1 MHCYV
6 KKRRSRCMYI
16 QEWDK
21 YQGLIEDKLHYSNIL
36 RIMRLSCQEK
46 PHLIISY
53 KSGLFHSQ
61 APLPTNSKGLI
72 LKPYCNFIA
81 TLKQLYYNFITLQ
94 QLYDD
99 YIKILPRILWEPS
112 SLWLHDTL
120 PGFSKMTRW
129 SRGIDTFMGH
139 SIFNCERSSST
150 IYQINLSV
158 CVCHFWNSSFKCS
171 PANQS
176 TVWD

>member
-1 MHCYV
+1 
-6 KKRRSRCMYI
+6 MYI

-46 PHLIISY
+46 PHLIISN

-61 APLPTNSKGLI
+61 APLPTNSKRLI

-99 YIKILPRILWEPS
+99 ISRFYHPSYGSLQACDCMIPSQVSVRWPGGLGELTLLWGILFLTAKEAVQQ
-112 SLWLHDTL
+112 
-120 PGFSKMTRW
+120 
-129 SRGIDTFMGH
+129 
-139 SIFNCERSSST
+139 SIRLICLFVC
-150 IYQINLSV
+150 LSV
-158 CVCHFWNSSFKCS
+158 CLSQPWNSSFKRFKS
-171 PANQS
+171 ANQS
-176 TVWD
+176 TDWD